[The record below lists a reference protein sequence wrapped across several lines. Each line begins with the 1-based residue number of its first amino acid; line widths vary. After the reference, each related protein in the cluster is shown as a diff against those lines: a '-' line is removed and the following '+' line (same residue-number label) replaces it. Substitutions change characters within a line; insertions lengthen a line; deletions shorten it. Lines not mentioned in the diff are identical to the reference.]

1 MNKVRIT
8 GIILLLIG
16 ISMIIFLENE
26 KFDILSGLLL
36 GVGLGFTITGK
47 FNRRKSFSKN

>member
-8 GIILLLIG
+8 GVILLLTG

-47 FNRRKSFSKN
+47 FNRRKSLSKN